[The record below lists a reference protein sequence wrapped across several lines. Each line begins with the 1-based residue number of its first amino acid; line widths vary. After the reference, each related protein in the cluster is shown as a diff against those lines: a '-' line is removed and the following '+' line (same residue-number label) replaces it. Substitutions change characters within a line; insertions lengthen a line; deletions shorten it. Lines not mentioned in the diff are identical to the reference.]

1 MQASQKIVV
10 TGAGG
15 FIGRAL
21 LQSMANTPLD
31 VHALQRRLDEGMS
44 HAITQHIVPDLQ
56 SANSDDL
63 AATMI
68 GADCLIHLA
77 AVVPGKGANAAS
89 NATVEIARN
98 VAKAAADAK
107 VKRVIVLSSVYAELA
122 ERGNPNA
129 RRYGHDK
136 LAADRIF
143 VSYLPQSKII
153 LLRPPVVYGSGMRG
167 SLLTLAKMIS
177 KGIWLPL
184 GLARNERSYISI
196 TNLVHLLL
204 YLVGLNAAHWQT
216 VNGYAYVPTDGHPVS
231 TVDLIGVIADSIE
244 MPPRTFP
251 IPLPILRLLGNIT
264 GKGEVIGGA
273 IDPLPYNDN
282 DKLLIDIG
290 WAPIESFPASHISWT
305 RERLVTSTN
314 AKI

>member
-21 LQSMANTPLD
+21 LKSMANTPLD
-31 VHALQRRLDEGMS
+31 VHALLRRFDEEMS
-44 HAITQHIVPDLQ
+44 HAITQHIVPGLQ

-63 AATMI
+63 VAAMI

-77 AVVPGKGANAAS
+77 AVVPGKGENAAL

-98 VAKAAADAK
+98 VAKAAIDAK
-107 VKRVIVLSSVYAELA
+107 VERVIVLSSVYAELA
-122 ERGNPNA
+122 ERGDSNA
-129 RRYGHDK
+129 RQYGHDK

-143 VSYLPQSKII
+143 ASYLPQSKII

-216 VNGYAYVPTDGHPVS
+216 VNGRAYVPTDGHPVS
-231 TVDLIGVIADSIE
+231 TVDLIRVIADSVE
-244 MPPRTFP
+244 MPPRIFR
-251 IPLPILRLLGNIT
+251 IPLPILRLLGKIT
-264 GKGEVIGGA
+264 GKAEVISGA

-282 DKLLIDIG
+282 EKLLSDIG
-290 WAPIESFPASHISWT
+290 WAPIESFPASYVSW
-305 RERLVTSTN
+305 LHN
-314 AKI
+314 ASVR

>member
-1 MQASQKIVV
+1 MQASQKTLV

-15 FIGRAL
+15 FIGRRL
-21 LQSMANTPLD
+21 LKSMANTPLD
-31 VHALQRRLDEGMS
+31 VHVLLRRFDEGMS
-44 HAITQHIVPDLQ
+44 PAITQHIVPDLQ

-63 AATMI
+63 AAAMI

-77 AVVPGKGANAAS
+77 AVVPGKGANTAS

-143 VSYLPQSKII
+143 ASYLPQSKII
-153 LLRPPVVYGSGMRG
+153 VLRPPVVYGSGMRG

-204 YLVGLNAAHWQT
+204 YLVGSNAAHWQT
-216 VNGYAYVPTDGHPVS
+216 VNGRAYVPTDGYPVS
-231 TVDLIGVIADSIE
+231 TVELIGVIADSIE
-244 MPPRTFP
+244 MPARTFP
-251 IPLPILRLLGNIT
+251 IPLPILRLLGKIT
-264 GKGEVIGGA
+264 GKAEVIGGA

-282 DKLLIDIG
+282 ERLLIDIG
-290 WAPIESFPASHISWT
+290 WAPIESFPASHISWPQYAIG
-305 RERLVTSTN
+305 S
-314 AKI
+314 